1 MDEGEARIRLQGLLV
16 EHADLDASIQ
26 ALSNAAGPDQLQ
38 IARLKRRKLL
48 MKDEIERLKDIL
60 NPDLIA

>member
-26 ALSNAAGPDQLQ
+26 ALASATGPDQLQ